1 MEAKDIHFLLEK
13 LKNGEVEQITIK
25 KEEFLQFRKQL
36 IERSDFKYFRGIALR
51 GGDVAYTYLSTPR
64 S

>member
-1 MEAKDIHFLLEK
+1 MEEKDVYNLLEQ
-13 LKNGEVEQITIK
+13 LKNGEVEKITIK
-25 KEEFLQFRKQL
+25 KEEFLQFRKYL
-36 IERSDFKYFRGIALR
+36 VERNDFKYFRGIALR

>member
-1 MEAKDIHFLLEK
+1 MVEKEIHSLLEQ

-25 KEEFLQFRKQL
+25 KEEFLQFRQQL
-36 IERSDFKYFRGIALR
+36 VRRNDFKHFRGIALR
-51 GGDVAYTYLSTPR
+51 GGDVAYTYLSIPR